1 MNERNVSERIVR
13 AVDALLSGLTGD
25 PWMAQ
30 HVLARA
36 EEELPNR
43 RKRRA
48 AALIVA
54 AVLALAGMGALAASL
69 LWREQAAS
77 MKQVEQ
83 TEGDYAGW
91 AIEDKAALVR
101 ALVDSGYLAQGGET
115 ERLFD
120 EGTPEAERHAIAD
133 ALLLAL
139 TGQTEV
145 AEISVDIITYAV
157 MGAEDTWTPEERV
170 WWQQLT
176 RRFDGDDGADD
187 TFLVPDG
194 SVISEAQAVAAART
208 AILSAQGLEDGAL
221 DAAQPVADLYVTQ
234 QQPDRPRWNVQ
245 FKLFREGSD
254 SYVERVYSAVVDARS
269 GEVISDPDTG
279 VLHPGEDA
287 VPQPTPVR
295 PDTPLFQAIDAMAQ
309 SVQRDIASFGAWPL
323 SLKAEYARDIA
334 PRVRAIVD
342 SGDLTPLDNGAGPN
356 LYVIAA
362 ATYDYGLPGEGD
374 LAQEEALERAR
385 ETVRERFGLSQEA
398 LSRYTDVL
406 VYFDATDPDAP
417 LWRFV
422 FQPEMDARDALGQ
435 TQYDL
440 RYRVEI
446 ASPAGDVASAE
457 AFKRQVPVYDLSYLM
472 NLY

>member
-13 AVDALLSGLTGD
+13 AVDARLSGLTGD
-25 PWMAQ
+25 PWMARR
-30 HVLARA
+30 VLARA
-36 EEELPNR
+36 EEEVPR
-43 RKRRA
+43 GRKKRA
-48 AALIVA
+48 VALIVA
-54 AVLALAGMGALAASL
+54 AVLALAGVGALAASL
-69 LWREQAAS
+69 LWRDQAAS
-77 MKQVEQ
+77 MKQIEQ

-91 AIEDKAALVR
+91 AIEDKAALVQ

-139 TGQTEV
+139 TGQTTV

-176 RRFDGDDGADD
+176 RRFNGDDGADD

-194 SVISEAQAVAAART
+194 SVISEAQAVAAARE
-208 AILSAQGLEDGAL
+208 AILSAKELEEGAL
-221 DAAQPVADLYVTQ
+221 DAALPVADLYVTQ

-269 GEVISDPDTG
+269 GEVLSDPDTG
-279 VLHPGEDA
+279 VPHPDEA
-287 VPQPTPVR
+287 AAQQIASAR
-295 PDTPLFQAIDAMAQ
+295 PDTPLFEAIDAMAE
-309 SVQRDIASFGAWPL
+309 SVQRDIASFPAWPL
-323 SLKAEYARDIA
+323 ALKAEYTRDIA
-334 PRVRAIVD
+334 PKVRAILD
-342 SGDLTPLDNGAGPN
+342 NGDLTPLYSGEGPD

-362 ATYDYGLPGEGD
+362 AACDYGLPGEGD
-374 LAQEEALERAR
+374 LAQEAALERAR
-385 ETVRERFGLSQEA
+385 EAVRERFDLSQEA
-398 LSRYTDVL
+398 LSLYTDVF

-422 FQPEMDARDALGQ
+422 LQPEMGARDALGQ
-435 TQYDL
+435 AQYDL

-446 ASPAGDVASAE
+446 ASRTGEVVSAE
-457 AFKRQVPVYDLSYLM
+457 AFERQIPAYELPYLM

>member
-13 AVDALLSGLTGD
+13 AVDARLSGLTGD
-25 PWMAQ
+25 PGMARR
-30 HVLARA
+30 VLARSKA
-36 EEELPNR
+36 SPVR
-43 RKRRA
+43 RKKRA
-48 AALIVA
+48 VALIVA
-54 AVLALAGMGALAASL
+54 AVLALAGVGALAASL
-69 LWREQAAS
+69 LWRDQAAP
-77 MKQVEQ
+77 MKQIEQ
-83 TEGDYAGW
+83 TGGDYAGW

-101 ALVDSGYLAQGGET
+101 ALVDSGHLMQSGET
-115 ERLFD
+115 DRLFD

-139 TGQTEV
+139 TGQTAVE
-145 AEISVDIITYAV
+145 EISVDIITYAV
-157 MGAEDTWTPEERV
+157 MGAEDFWTPEERV

-194 SVISEAQAVAAART
+194 GVISEAQAVTAARE
-208 AILSAQGLEDGAL
+208 AILSARGLEEGAL
-221 DAAQPVADLYVTQ
+221 DAALPVADLYVTQ

-245 FKLFREGSD
+245 FKFFREGSD

-269 GEVISDPDTG
+269 GEVLSDTG
-279 VLHPGEDA
+279 A
-287 VPQPTPVR
+287 TQPDEAAAQQSAAR
-295 PDTPLFQAIDAMAQ
+295 PDTPLFQAIDAMAE
-309 SVQRDIASFGAWPL
+309 SVQRDIASFPAWPL
-323 SLKAEYARDIA
+323 TLKAEYARDIA

-362 ATYDYGLPGEGD
+362 AAYDYGLPGEGD
-374 LAQEEALERAR
+374 LAQEDALERAR
-385 ETVRERFGLSQEA
+385 EAVRERFDLSPET
-398 LSRYTDVL
+398 LSLYTDVL
-406 VYFDATDPDAP
+406 VYFDATAPDAP

-422 FQPEMDARDALGQ
+422 LQPEMGARDALGQ
-435 TQYDL
+435 AQYDL

-446 ASPAGDVASAE
+446 ASRTGEVASAE
-457 AFKRQVPVYDLSYLM
+457 AFERQIPVYDLSYLM

>member
-1 MNERNVSERIVR
+1 MDERNVSERIVR
-13 AVDALLSGLTGD
+13 AVDARLSGLTGD
-25 PWMAQ
+25 PWMARR
-30 HVLARA
+30 VVARA
-36 EEELPNR
+36 QEQFPKR
-43 RKRRA
+43 RKKRA
-48 AALIVA
+48 VALIVA
-54 AVLALAGMGALAASL
+54 AVLALAGVGALAASL
-69 LWREQAAS
+69 LWRDQAAS
-77 MKQVEQ
+77 MKQIEQ
-83 TEGDYAGW
+83 SGGDYAGW
-91 AIEDKAALVR
+91 SIEDKAALVR
-101 ALVDSGYLAQGGET
+101 ALVDSGHLMQGGET

-139 TGQTEV
+139 TGQTAVE
-145 AEISVDIITYAV
+145 EISVDIITYAV

-187 TFLVPDG
+187 TFIVPDD
-194 SVISEAQAVAAART
+194 SVISEAQAVTAARE
-208 AILSAQGLEDGAL
+208 AILSARGLEEDAL
-221 DAAQPVADLYVTQ
+221 DAALPVADLYVTQ

-269 GEVISDPDTG
+269 GEVLSDTG
-279 VLHPGEDA
+279 ATHPDEA
-287 VPQPTPVR
+287 AAQQIAAR
-295 PDTPLFQAIDAMAQ
+295 PDTPLLEAIDAMAE
-309 SVQRDIASFGAWPL
+309 SVQRDIASFPAWPL
-323 SLKAEYARDIA
+323 ALKAEYARDIA

-342 SGDLTPLDNGAGPN
+342 GGDLAPLCRSEDPD

-362 ATYDYGLPGEGD
+362 AAYDYGLPGEGD
-374 LAQEEALERAR
+374 LAQEDALERAR
-385 ETVRERFGLSQEA
+385 ETVRERFGLSREA
-398 LSRYTDVL
+398 LSLYTDVF

-422 FQPEMDARDALGQ
+422 LQPEMSARDALGQ
-435 TQYDL
+435 AQYDL

-446 ASPAGDVASAE
+446 ASRTGAVVSAE
-457 AFKRQVPVYDLSYLM
+457 AFERQIPVYNLSYLM

>member
-1 MNERNVSERIVR
+1 MDERNVSERIVR
-13 AVDALLSGLTGD
+13 AVDARLSGLTGD
-25 PWMAQ
+25 PWMARR
-30 HVLARA
+30 VVARA
-36 EEELPNR
+36 QEQFPKR
-43 RKRRA
+43 RKKRA
-48 AALIVA
+48 VALIVA
-54 AVLALAGMGALAASL
+54 AVLALAGVGALAASL
-69 LWREQAAS
+69 LWRDQAAS
-77 MKQVEQ
+77 MKQIEQ

-101 ALVDSGYLAQGGET
+101 ALVDSGHLMQGGET

-139 TGQTEV
+139 TGQTAVE
-145 AEISVDIITYAV
+145 EISVDIITYAV
-157 MGAEDTWTPEERV
+157 MGVEDFWTPEERV

-187 TFLVPDG
+187 TFLVPDDG
-194 SVISEAQAVAAART
+194 VITEAEAVAAARE
-208 AILSAQGLEDGAL
+208 AILSARGLEEDAL
-221 DAAQPVADLYVTQ
+221 DAALPVADLYVTE

-254 SYVERVYSAVVDARS
+254 SYVEHVYSAVVDARS
-269 GEVISDPDTG
+269 GEVLSDTG
-279 VLHPGEDA
+279 A
-287 VPQPTPVR
+287 TQPDEAAIASAR
-295 PDTPLFQAIDAMAQ
+295 PDTPLLEAIDAMAE
-309 SVQRDIASFGAWPL
+309 SVQRDIASFPAWPL

-334 PRVRAIVD
+334 PKVRAIVD
-342 SGDLTPLDNGAGPN
+342 GGDLAPLCRSEDPD

-362 ATYDYGLPGEGD
+362 AAYDYGLPGEGD
-374 LAQEEALERAR
+374 LAQEDALERAR
-385 ETVRERFGLSQEA
+385 EAVRERFDLSQEA
-398 LSRYTDVL
+398 LSLYTDVF

-422 FQPEMDARDALGQ
+422 LQPEMGARDALGQ

-457 AFKRQVPVYDLSYLM
+457 AFKRQIPVYDLSYLM

>member
-1 MNERNVSERIVR
+1 MDERNVSERIVR
-13 AVDALLSGLTGD
+13 AVDARLSGLTGD
-25 PWMAQ
+25 PWMARR
-30 HVLARA
+30 VVARA
-36 EEELPNR
+36 QEQFPKR
-43 RKRRA
+43 RKKRA
-48 AALIVA
+48 VALIVA
-54 AVLALAGMGALAASL
+54 AVLALAGVGALAASL
-69 LWREQAAS
+69 LWRDQAAS
-77 MKQVEQ
+77 MKQIEQ
-83 TEGDYAGW
+83 SGGDYAGW
-91 AIEDKAALVR
+91 SIEDKAALVR
-101 ALVDSGYLAQGGET
+101 ALVDSGHLMQGGET

-139 TGQTEV
+139 TGQTAVE
-145 AEISVDIITYAV
+145 EISVDIITYAV

-187 TFLVPDG
+187 TFIVPDD
-194 SVISEAQAVAAART
+194 SVISEAQAVTAARE
-208 AILSAQGLEDGAL
+208 AILSARGLEEGAL
-221 DAAQPVADLYVTQ
+221 DAALPVADLYVTQ

-269 GEVISDPDTG
+269 GEVLSDTG
-279 VLHPGEDA
+279 A
-287 VPQPTPVR
+287 TQPDEAAIASAR
-295 PDTPLFQAIDAMAQ
+295 PDTPLLEAIDAMGE

-334 PRVRAIVD
+334 PKVRAIVD
-342 SGDLTPLDNGAGPN
+342 GGDLAPLCRSEDPD

-362 ATYDYGLPGEGD
+362 AAHDYGLPGEGD
-374 LAQEEALERAR
+374 LAQEDALERAR
-385 ETVRERFGLSQEA
+385 EAVRERFDLSREA
-398 LSRYTDVL
+398 LSLYTDVF

-422 FQPEMDARDALGQ
+422 LQPEMSARDALGQ
-435 TQYDL
+435 AQYDL

-446 ASPAGDVASAE
+446 ASPTGDVVSTE
-457 AFKRQVPVYDLSYLM
+457 AFERQIPVYNLSYLM

>member
-1 MNERNVSERIVR
+1 MDERNVSERIVR
-13 AVDALLSGLTGD
+13 AVDARLSGLTGD
-25 PWMAQ
+25 PWMARR
-30 HVLARA
+30 VVARA
-36 EEELPNR
+36 QEQFPKR
-43 RKRRA
+43 RKKRA
-48 AALIVA
+48 VALIVA
-54 AVLALAGMGALAASL
+54 AVLALAGVGALAASL
-69 LWREQAAS
+69 LWRDQAAS
-77 MKQVEQ
+77 MKQIEQ
-83 TEGDYAGW
+83 SGGDYAGW
-91 AIEDKAALVR
+91 SIEDKAALVR
-101 ALVDSGYLAQGGET
+101 ALVDSGHLMQGGET

-133 ALLLAL
+133 ALMLAL

-145 AEISVDIITYAV
+145 EEISVDIITYAV

-194 SVISEAQAVAAART
+194 GVITEAEAVAAARE

-221 DAAQPVADLYVTQ
+221 DAAQPVADLYVTE

-269 GEVISDPDTG
+269 GEVLSDTG
-279 VLHPGEDA
+279 ATHPDEA
-287 VPQPTPVR
+287 AAQQIAAR
-295 PDTPLFQAIDAMAQ
+295 PDTPLLEAIDAMAE
-309 SVQRDIASFGAWPL
+309 SVQRDIASFGAWSL

-362 ATYDYGLPGEGD
+362 AAYDYGLPGEGD
-374 LAQEEALERAR
+374 LAQEDALERAR
-385 ETVRERFGLSQEA
+385 EAVRERFDLSREA
-398 LSRYTDVL
+398 LSLYTDVF

-422 FQPEMDARDALGQ
+422 LQPEMGARDALGQ
-435 TQYDL
+435 AQYDL

-446 ASPAGDVASAE
+446 ASRTGAVVSAE
-457 AFKRQVPVYDLSYLM
+457 AFERQIPVYDLSYLM

>member
-13 AVDALLSGLTGD
+13 AVDTRLSGLTGD
-25 PWMAQ
+25 PGMARR
-30 HVLARA
+30 VLARSKA
-36 EEELPNR
+36 APVR
-43 RKRRA
+43 RKKRA
-48 AALIVA
+48 VALIVA
-54 AVLALAGMGALAASL
+54 AVLALAGVGALAASL
-69 LWREQAAS
+69 LWRDQAAS
-77 MKQVEQ
+77 MKQIEQ
-83 TEGDYAGW
+83 TGGDYAGW

-101 ALVDSGYLAQGGET
+101 ALVDSGHLMQSGET
-115 ERLFD
+115 DRLFD

-139 TGQTEV
+139 TGQTAVE
-145 AEISVDIITYAV
+145 EISVDIITYAV
-157 MGAEDTWTPEERV
+157 MGAEDTWTPQERV

-194 SVISEAQAVAAART
+194 SVISEAQAVAAARE
-208 AILSAQGLEDGAL
+208 AVLSAKELEEGAL
-221 DAAQPVADLYVTQ
+221 DAALPVADLYVTE

-269 GEVISDPDTG
+269 GEVLSDTG
-279 VLHPGEDA
+279 A
-287 VPQPTPVR
+287 TQPDEAAIASAR
-295 PDTPLFQAIDAMAQ
+295 PDTPLFQAIDAMAE
-309 SVQRDIASFGAWPL
+309 SVQRDIASFPAWPL
-323 SLKAEYARDIA
+323 ALKAEYARDIA

-362 ATYDYGLPGEGD
+362 AAYDYGLPGEGD
-374 LAQEEALERAR
+374 LAQEDALERAR

-422 FQPEMDARDALGQ
+422 LQPEMGARDALGQ
-435 TQYDL
+435 AQYDL

-446 ASPAGDVASAE
+446 ASRTGEVASAE
-457 AFKRQVPVYDLSYLM
+457 AFERQIPVYDLSYLM

>member
-1 MNERNVSERIVR
+1 MDERNVSERIVR
-13 AVDALLSGLTGD
+13 AVDARLSGLTGD
-25 PWMAQ
+25 PWMARR
-30 HVLARA
+30 VVARA
-36 EEELPNR
+36 QEQFPKR
-43 RKRRA
+43 RKKRA
-48 AALIVA
+48 VALIVA
-54 AVLALAGMGALAASL
+54 AVLALAGVGALAASL
-69 LWREQAAS
+69 LWRDQAAS
-77 MKQVEQ
+77 MKQIEQ
-83 TEGDYAGW
+83 TGGDYAGW

-101 ALVDSGYLAQGGET
+101 ALVDSGHLMQGGET

-133 ALLLAL
+133 ALLLTL
-139 TGQTEV
+139 TGQTAVE
-145 AEISVDIITYAV
+145 EISVDIITYAV

-194 SVISEAQAVAAART
+194 GVITEAEAVAAARE
-208 AILSAQGLEDGAL
+208 AILSARGLEEDAL
-221 DAAQPVADLYVTQ
+221 DAALPVADLYVTQ
-234 QQPDRPRWNVQ
+234 QQPDRSRWNVQ

-269 GEVISDPDTG
+269 GEVLSDTG
-279 VLHPGEDA
+279 ATHPDEA
-287 VPQPTPVR
+287 AAQQIAAR
-295 PDTPLFQAIDAMAQ
+295 PDTPLLEAIDAMAE
-309 SVQRDIASFGAWPL
+309 SVQRDIASFPAWPL
-323 SLKAEYARDIA
+323 ALKAEYARDIA

-342 SGDLTPLDNGAGPN
+342 GGDLTPLDNGAGPN

-362 ATYDYGLPGEGD
+362 AAYDYGLPGEGD
-374 LAQEEALERAR
+374 LAQEDALERAR
-385 ETVRERFGLSQEA
+385 EAVRERFDLSREA
-398 LSRYTDVL
+398 LSRYTDVF

-422 FQPEMDARDALGQ
+422 LQPEMGARDALGQ
-435 TQYDL
+435 AQYDL

-446 ASPAGDVASAE
+446 ASRTGAVVSTE
-457 AFKRQVPVYDLSYLM
+457 AFERQIPAYNLSYLM

>member
-1 MNERNVSERIVR
+1 MDERNVSERIVR
-13 AVDALLSGLTGD
+13 AVDARLSGLTGD
-25 PWMAQ
+25 PWMARR
-30 HVLARA
+30 VVARA
-36 EEELPNR
+36 QEQFPKR
-43 RKRRA
+43 RKKRA
-48 AALIVA
+48 VALIVA
-54 AVLALAGMGALAASL
+54 AVLALAGVGALAASL
-69 LWREQAAS
+69 LWRDQAAS
-77 MKQVEQ
+77 MKQIEQ
-83 TEGDYAGW
+83 SGGDYAGW
-91 AIEDKAALVR
+91 SIEDKAALVR
-101 ALVDSGYLAQGGET
+101 ALVDSGHLMQGGET

-139 TGQTEV
+139 TGQTAVE
-145 AEISVDIITYAV
+145 EISVDIITYAV

-187 TFLVPDG
+187 TFLVPDDG
-194 SVISEAQAVAAART
+194 VITEAEAVAAARE
-208 AILSAQGLEDGAL
+208 AILSARGLEEDAL
-221 DAAQPVADLYVTQ
+221 DAALPVADLYVTQ

-269 GEVISDPDTG
+269 GEVLSDTG
-279 VLHPGEDA
+279 ATHPDEA
-287 VPQPTPVR
+287 AAQQIAAR
-295 PDTPLFQAIDAMAQ
+295 PDTPLLEAIDAMAE
-309 SVQRDIASFGAWPL
+309 SVQRDIASFPAWPL
-323 SLKAEYARDIA
+323 ALKAEYARDIA

-342 SGDLTPLDNGAGPN
+342 GGDLAPLCRSEDPD

-362 ATYDYGLPGEGD
+362 AAYDYGLPGEGD
-374 LAQEEALERAR
+374 LAQEDALERAR
-385 ETVRERFGLSQEA
+385 EAVRERFDLSREA
-398 LSRYTDVL
+398 LSLYTDVF

-422 FQPEMDARDALGQ
+422 LQPEMSARDALGQ
-435 TQYDL
+435 AQYDL

-446 ASPAGDVASAE
+446 ASRTGAVVSAE
-457 AFKRQVPVYDLSYLM
+457 AFERQIPVYNLSYLM

>member
-13 AVDALLSGLTGD
+13 AVDTRLSGLTGD
-25 PWMAQ
+25 PWMARR
-30 HVLARA
+30 VLARSKA
-36 EEELPNR
+36 APVR
-43 RKRRA
+43 RKKRA

-54 AVLALAGMGALAASL
+54 AVLALAGVGALAASL
-69 LWREQAAS
+69 LWRDQAAP
-77 MKQVEQ
+77 MKQIEQ
-83 TEGDYAGW
+83 TGGDYAGW

-101 ALVDSGYLAQGGET
+101 ALVDSRHLAKSGET
-115 ERLFD
+115 DRLFD

-139 TGQTEV
+139 TGQTAVE
-145 AEISVDIITYAV
+145 EISVDIITYAV
-157 MGAEDTWTPEERV
+157 MGAEDFWTPEERV

-187 TFLVPDG
+187 TFLVPDD
-194 SVISEAQAVAAART
+194 SVISEAQAVAAARE
-208 AILSAQGLEDGAL
+208 AILSARGLEEGAL
-221 DAAQPVADLYVTQ
+221 DAALPVADLYVTQ
-234 QQPDRPRWNVQ
+234 QQPDQPRWNVQ

-269 GEVISDPDTG
+269 GEVLSDTG
-279 VLHPGEDA
+279 ATHPDEA
-287 VPQPTPVR
+287 ASQQIAAR
-295 PDTPLFQAIDAMAQ
+295 PDTPLLEAIDAMAE
-309 SVQRDIASFGAWPL
+309 SVQRDIASFPAWPL

-342 SGDLTPLDNGAGPN
+342 SGDLAPLCRSEDPD

-362 ATYDYGLPGEGD
+362 AAYDYGLPGEGD
-374 LAQEEALERAR
+374 LAQEDALERAR
-385 ETVRERFGLSQEA
+385 EAVRERFD
-398 LSRYTDVL
+398 LSRETLSLYTDVFI
-406 VYFDATDPDAP
+406 YFDATDPDAP

-422 FQPEMDARDALGQ
+422 LQPEMGARDALGQ
-435 TQYDL
+435 AQYDL

-446 ASPAGDVASAE
+446 ASRTGEVASAE
-457 AFKRQVPVYDLSYLM
+457 AFERQIPVYDLSYLM

>member
-13 AVDALLSGLTGD
+13 AVDARLSGLTGD
-25 PWMAQ
+25 PGMARR
-30 HVLARA
+30 VLARSKA
-36 EEELPNR
+36 APVR
-43 RKRRA
+43 RKKRA
-48 AALIVA
+48 VALIVA

-69 LWREQAAS
+69 LWREQAAP

-101 ALVDSGYLAQGGET
+101 ALVDSGHLAKSGET
-115 ERLFD
+115 DRLFD
-120 EGTPEAERHAIAD
+120 EGTPEDERHAIAD

-139 TGQTEV
+139 TGQTAVE
-145 AEISVDIITYAV
+145 EISVDIITYAV
-157 MGAEDTWTPEERV
+157 MGAEDFWTPEERV

-187 TFLVPDG
+187 TFIVPDD
-194 SVISEAQAVAAART
+194 SVISEAQAVTAARE
-208 AILSAQGLEDGAL
+208 AILSARGLEEGAL
-221 DAAQPVADLYVTQ
+221 DAALPVADLYVTQ

-245 FKLFREGSD
+245 FKFFREGSD

-269 GEVISDPDTG
+269 GEVLSDTG
-279 VLHPGEDA
+279 A
-287 VPQPTPVR
+287 TQPDEATIASAR
-295 PDTPLFQAIDAMAQ
+295 PDTPLLEAIDAMAE
-309 SVQRDIASFGAWPL
+309 SVQRDIASFPAWPL
-323 SLKAEYARDIA
+323 ALKAEYARDIA

-362 ATYDYGLPGEGD
+362 AAYDYGLPGEGD
-374 LAQEEALERAR
+374 LAQEDALERAR
-385 ETVRERFGLSQEA
+385 EAVRERFDLSPET
-398 LSRYTDVL
+398 LSLYTDVFI
-406 VYFDATDPDAP
+406 YFDATDPDAP

-422 FQPEMDARDALGQ
+422 LQPEMGARDALGQ
-435 TQYDL
+435 AQYDL

-446 ASPAGDVASAE
+446 ASRTGEVASAE
-457 AFKRQVPVYDLSYLM
+457 AFERQIPAYELPYLM

>member
-1 MNERNVSERIVR
+1 MDERNVSERIVR
-13 AVDALLSGLTGD
+13 AVDARLSGLTGD
-25 PWMAQ
+25 PWMARR
-30 HVLARA
+30 VVARA
-36 EEELPNR
+36 QEQFPKR
-43 RKRRA
+43 RKKRA
-48 AALIVA
+48 VALIVA
-54 AVLALAGMGALAASL
+54 AVLALAGVGALAASL
-69 LWREQAAS
+69 LWRDQAAS
-77 MKQVEQ
+77 MKQIEQ
-83 TEGDYAGW
+83 SGGDYAGW
-91 AIEDKAALVR
+91 SIEDKAALVR
-101 ALVDSGYLAQGGET
+101 ALVDSGHLMQGGET

-145 AEISVDIITYAV
+145 EEISVDIITYAV

-176 RRFDGDDGADD
+176 RQFDGDDGADD

-194 SVISEAQAVAAART
+194 GVITEAEAVAAARE
-208 AILSAQGLEDGAL
+208 AILSARGLEEDAL
-221 DAAQPVADLYVTQ
+221 DAALPVADLYVTQ

-269 GEVISDPDTG
+269 GEVLSDTG
-279 VLHPGEDA
+279 ATHPDEA
-287 VPQPTPVR
+287 AAQQIAAR
-295 PDTPLFQAIDAMAQ
+295 PDTPLLEAIDAMAE
-309 SVQRDIASFGAWPL
+309 SVQRDIASFPAWPL
-323 SLKAEYARDIA
+323 ALKAEYARDIA

-342 SGDLTPLDNGAGPN
+342 GGDLAPLCRSEDPD

-362 ATYDYGLPGEGD
+362 AAYDYGLPGEGD
-374 LAQEEALERAR
+374 LAQEDALERAR
-385 ETVRERFGLSQEA
+385 EAVRERFDLSREA
-398 LSRYTDVL
+398 LSLYTDVF

-422 FQPEMDARDALGQ
+422 LQPEMGARDALGQ
-435 TQYDL
+435 AQYDL

-446 ASPAGDVASAE
+446 ASPTGNVVSAE
-457 AFKRQVPVYDLSYLM
+457 AFERQIPVYNLSYLM

>member
-13 AVDALLSGLTGD
+13 AVDTRLSGLTGD
-25 PWMAQ
+25 PWMARR
-30 HVLARA
+30 VLARSKA
-36 EEELPNR
+36 APVR
-43 RKRRA
+43 RKKRA

-54 AVLALAGMGALAASL
+54 AVLALAGVGALAASL
-69 LWREQAAS
+69 LWQDQAAP
-77 MKQVEQ
+77 MKQIEQ
-83 TEGDYAGW
+83 TGGDYAGW

-101 ALVDSGYLAQGGET
+101 ALVDSGHLTKSGET
-115 ERLFD
+115 DRLFD

-139 TGQTEV
+139 TGQTAVE
-145 AEISVDIITYAV
+145 EISVDIITYAV
-157 MGAEDTWTPEERV
+157 MGAEDFWTPEERV

-187 TFLVPDG
+187 TFLVPDD
-194 SVISEAQAVAAART
+194 SVISEAQAVTAARE
-208 AILSAQGLEDGAL
+208 AILSARGLEEGAL
-221 DAAQPVADLYVTQ
+221 DAALPVADLYVTE
-234 QQPDRPRWNVQ
+234 QQPDQPRWNVQ

-269 GEVISDPDTG
+269 GEVLSDTG
-279 VLHPGEDA
+279 A
-287 VPQPTPVR
+287 TQPDEAAIASAR
-295 PDTPLFQAIDAMAQ
+295 PDTPLLEAIDAMAE
-309 SVQRDIASFGAWPL
+309 SVQRDIASFPAWPL

-342 SGDLTPLDNGAGPN
+342 SGDLAPLCRSEDPD

-362 ATYDYGLPGEGD
+362 AAYDYGMPGEGD
-374 LAQEEALERAR
+374 LAQEDALERAR
-385 ETVRERFGLSQEA
+385 EAVRERFD
-398 LSRYTDVL
+398 LSRETLSLYTDVFI
-406 VYFDATDPDAP
+406 YFDATDPDAP

-422 FQPEMDARDALGQ
+422 LQPEMGARDALGQ
-435 TQYDL
+435 AQYDL

-446 ASPAGDVASAE
+446 ASRTGEVASAE
-457 AFKRQVPVYDLSYLM
+457 AFERQIPVYDLSYLM

>member
-1 MNERNVSERIVR
+1 MDERNVSERIVR
-13 AVDALLSGLTGD
+13 AVDARLSGLTGD
-25 PWMAQ
+25 PWMARR
-30 HVLARA
+30 VVARA
-36 EEELPNR
+36 QEQFPKR
-43 RKRRA
+43 RKKRA
-48 AALIVA
+48 VALIVA
-54 AVLALAGMGALAASL
+54 AVLALAGVGALAASL
-69 LWREQAAS
+69 LWRDQAAS
-77 MKQVEQ
+77 MKQIEQ
-83 TEGDYAGW
+83 SGGDYAGW

-101 ALVDSGYLAQGGET
+101 ALVDSGHLMQSGET
-115 ERLFD
+115 DRLFD

-139 TGQTEV
+139 TGQTAVE
-145 AEISVDIITYAV
+145 EISVDIITYAV
-157 MGAEDTWTPEERV
+157 MGAEDTWTPQERV

-194 SVISEAQAVAAART
+194 SVISEAQAVAAARE
-208 AILSAQGLEDGAL
+208 AVLSAKELEEGAL
-221 DAAQPVADLYVTQ
+221 DAALPVADLYVTE

-269 GEVISDPDTG
+269 GEVLSDTG
-279 VLHPGEDA
+279 A
-287 VPQPTPVR
+287 TQPDEAAAQQSAAR
-295 PDTPLFQAIDAMAQ
+295 PDTPLFQAIDAMAE

-362 ATYDYGLPGEGD
+362 AAYDYGLPGEGD
-374 LAQEEALERAR
+374 LAQEDALERAR
-385 ETVRERFGLSQEA
+385 EAVRERFDLSPET
-398 LSRYTDVL
+398 LSLYTDVL

-422 FQPEMDARDALGQ
+422 LQPEMGARDALGQ
-435 TQYDL
+435 AQYDL

-446 ASPAGDVASAE
+446 ASRTGEVASAE
-457 AFKRQVPVYDLSYLM
+457 AFERQIPVYDLSYLK

>member
-13 AVDALLSGLTGD
+13 AVDARLSGLTGD

-43 RKRRA
+43 RKKRA
-48 AALIVA
+48 VALIVA

-101 ALVDSGYLAQGGET
+101 ALVDSGHLMQGGET

-170 WWQQLT
+170 WWQQVT
-176 RRFDGDDGADD
+176 RKFDGDDGADD
-187 TFLVPDG
+187 TFLVPDDG
-194 SVISEAQAVAAART
+194 VITEAEAVAAARK

-245 FKLFREGSD
+245 FKFFREGSD

-269 GEVISDPDTG
+269 GEVLSDTG
-279 VLHPGEDA
+279 ATHPDEA
-287 VPQPTPVR
+287 AAQQIAAR
-295 PDTPLFQAIDAMAQ
+295 PDTPLLEAIDAMAE
-309 SVQRDIASFGAWPL
+309 SVQRDIASFPAWPL
-323 SLKAEYARDIA
+323 ALKAEYARDIA

-362 ATYDYGLPGEGD
+362 AAYDYGLPGEGD
-374 LAQEEALERAR
+374 LAQEDALERAR
-385 ETVRERFGLSQEA
+385 EAVRERFDLSREA
-398 LSRYTDVL
+398 LSLYTDVF

-422 FQPEMDARDALGQ
+422 LQPEMSARDALGQ
-435 TQYDL
+435 AQYDL

>member
-1 MNERNVSERIVR
+1 MDERNVSERIVR
-13 AVDALLSGLTGD
+13 AVDARLSGLTGD
-25 PWMAQ
+25 PWMARR
-30 HVLARA
+30 VVARA
-36 EEELPNR
+36 QEQFPKR
-43 RKRRA
+43 RKKRA
-48 AALIVA
+48 VALIVA
-54 AVLALAGMGALAASL
+54 AVLALAGVGALAASL
-69 LWREQAAS
+69 LWRDQAAS
-77 MKQVEQ
+77 MKQIEQ
-83 TEGDYAGW
+83 SGGDYAGW
-91 AIEDKAALVR
+91 SIEDKAALVR
-101 ALVDSGYLAQGGET
+101 ALVDSGHLMQGGET

-139 TGQTEV
+139 TGQTAVE
-145 AEISVDIITYAV
+145 EISVDIITYAV

-194 SVISEAQAVAAART
+194 GVITEAEAVAAARE
-208 AILSAQGLEDGAL
+208 AILSARGLEEDAL
-221 DAAQPVADLYVTQ
+221 DAALPVADLYVTQ

-269 GEVISDPDTG
+269 GEVLSDTG
-279 VLHPGEDA
+279 ATHPDEA
-287 VPQPTPVR
+287 AAQQSAAR
-295 PDTPLFQAIDAMAQ
+295 PDTPLFQAIDAMAE
-309 SVQRDIASFGAWPL
+309 SVQRDIASFPAWPL
-323 SLKAEYARDIA
+323 ALKAEYARDIA
-334 PRVRAIVD
+334 PKVRAIVD
-342 SGDLTPLDNGAGPN
+342 GGDLAPLCRSEDPD

-362 ATYDYGLPGEGD
+362 AAYDYGLPGEGD
-374 LAQEEALERAR
+374 LAQEDALERAR
-385 ETVRERFGLSQEA
+385 EAVQERFGLSQEA

-457 AFKRQVPVYDLSYLM
+457 AFKRQVPVYDLSYLK

>member
-1 MNERNVSERIVR
+1 MDERNVSERIVR
-13 AVDALLSGLTGD
+13 AVDARLSGLTGD
-25 PWMAQ
+25 PWMARR
-30 HVLARA
+30 VVARA
-36 EEELPNR
+36 QEQFPKR
-43 RKRRA
+43 RKKRA
-48 AALIVA
+48 VALIVA
-54 AVLALAGMGALAASL
+54 AVLALAGVGALAASL
-69 LWREQAAS
+69 LWRDQAAS
-77 MKQVEQ
+77 MKQIEQ
-83 TEGDYAGW
+83 SGGDYAGW
-91 AIEDKAALVR
+91 SIEDKAALVR
-101 ALVDSGYLAQGGET
+101 ALVDSGHLMQGGET

-139 TGQTEV
+139 TGQTAVE
-145 AEISVDIITYAV
+145 EISVDIITYAV

-187 TFLVPDG
+187 TFIVPDD
-194 SVISEAQAVAAART
+194 SVISEAQAVTAARE

-269 GEVISDPDTG
+269 GEVLSDTG
-279 VLHPGEDA
+279 ATHPDEA
-287 VPQPTPVR
+287 AAQQIAAR
-295 PDTPLFQAIDAMAQ
+295 PDTPLLEAIDAMAE
-309 SVQRDIASFGAWPL
+309 SVQRDIASFPAWPL
-323 SLKAEYARDIA
+323 ALKAEYARDIA

-342 SGDLTPLDNGAGPN
+342 GGDLAPLCRSEDPD

-362 ATYDYGLPGEGD
+362 AAYDYGLPGEGD
-374 LAQEEALERAR
+374 LAQEDALERAR

-422 FQPEMDARDALGQ
+422 LQPEMGAQDALGQ
-435 TQYDL
+435 AQYDL

-446 ASPAGDVASAE
+446 ASRTGAVVSAE
-457 AFKRQVPVYDLSYLM
+457 AFERQIPVYNLSYLM

>member
-1 MNERNVSERIVR
+1 MDRAKWIAACAQSEEDRILLARVYDRYALGERRGICTASCFLSPRER
-13 AVDALLSGLTGD
+13 
-25 PWMAQ
+25 
-30 HVLARA
+30 VLA
-36 EEELPNR
+36 
-43 RKRRA
+43 
-48 AALIVA
+48 
-54 AVLALAGMGALAASL
+54 
-69 LWREQAAS
+69 
-77 MKQVEQ
+77 
-83 TEGDYAGW
+83 
-91 AIEDKAALVR
+91 
-101 ALVDSGYLAQGGET
+101 
-115 ERLFD
+115 ERLLRGAGYESPRFFG
-120 EGTPEAERHAIAD
+120 GTPEAERHAIAD
-133 ALLLAL
+133 ALLLTL
-139 TGQTEV
+139 TGQTTV

-157 MGAEDTWTPEERV
+157 MGAEDTWTPEERA
-170 WWQQLT
+170 WWQQVT
-176 RRFDGDDGADD
+176 RQFDDDDGADD
-187 TFLVPDG
+187 TFLVPDDG
-194 SVISEAQAVAAART
+194 VITEAEAVAAARA
-208 AILSAQGLEDGAL
+208 AILSAKELAPDAL

-245 FKLFREGSD
+245 FKFFREGSD

-287 VPQPTPVR
+287 AQQSAAR
-295 PDTPLFQAIDAMAQ
+295 PDTPLFQAIDAMAE

-362 ATYDYGLPGEGD
+362 AAYDYGLPGEGD
-374 LAQEEALERAR
+374 LAQEDALERAR

-435 TQYDL
+435 AQYDL

-457 AFKRQVPVYDLSYLM
+457 AFKRQVPVYDLSYLK

>member
-1 MNERNVSERIVR
+1 MKGTYRSG
-13 AVDALLSGLTGD
+13 LSGLTGD

-194 SVISEAQAVAAART
+194 GVITEAEAVAAARE
-208 AILSAQGLEDGAL
+208 AVLSAKELEEGAL
-221 DAAQPVADLYVTQ
+221 DAALPVADLYVTE

-245 FKLFREGSD
+245 FKFFREGSD

-269 GEVISDPDTG
+269 GEVLSDPDTG
-279 VLHPGEDA
+279 VPHPDE
-287 VPQPTPVR
+287 
-295 PDTPLFQAIDAMAQ
+295 
-309 SVQRDIASFGAWPL
+309 
-323 SLKAEYARDIA
+323 
-334 PRVRAIVD
+334 
-342 SGDLTPLDNGAGPN
+342 
-356 LYVIAA
+356 AA
-362 ATYDYGLPGEGD
+362 AQQSAARRTRRCSRPSTPWGRACSGISRPSRRGRCRSRPSMRGTSRPGCAPSWTAATSRP
-374 LAQEEALERAR
+374 LITAQAR
-385 ETVRERFGLSQEA
+385 TC
-398 LSRYTDVL
+398 
-406 VYFDATDPDAP
+406 
-417 LWRFV
+417 
-422 FQPEMDARDALGQ
+422 M
-435 TQYDL
+435 
-440 RYRVEI
+440 
-446 ASPAGDVASAE
+446 
-457 AFKRQVPVYDLSYLM
+457 
-472 NLY
+472 

>member
-1 MNERNVSERIVR
+1 MDERNVSERIVR
-13 AVDALLSGLTGD
+13 AVDARLSGLTGD
-25 PWMAQ
+25 PWMARR
-30 HVLARA
+30 VVARA
-36 EEELPNR
+36 QEQFPKR
-43 RKRRA
+43 RKKRA
-48 AALIVA
+48 VALIVA

-69 LWREQAAS
+69 LWRDQAAS
-77 MKQVEQ
+77 MKQIEQ
-83 TEGDYAGW
+83 SGGDYAGW
-91 AIEDKAALVR
+91 SIEDKAALVR
-101 ALVDSGYLAQGGET
+101 ALVDSGHLMQGGET

-139 TGQTEV
+139 TGQTAV
-145 AEISVDIITYAV
+145 DEISVDIITYAV

-187 TFLVPDG
+187 TFIVPDD
-194 SVISEAQAVAAART
+194 SVISEAQAVTAARE
-208 AILSAQGLEDGAL
+208 AILSARGLEEGAL
-221 DAAQPVADLYVTQ
+221 DAALPVADLYVTE

-279 VLHPGEDA
+279 VPHPDEA
-287 VPQPTPVR
+287 AAQQSAAR
-295 PDTPLFQAIDAMAQ
+295 PDTPLLEAIDAMGE
-309 SVQRDIASFGAWPL
+309 SVQ
-323 SLKAEYARDIA
+323 RDIA

-362 ATYDYGLPGEGD
+362 AAYDYGLPGEGD
-374 LAQEEALERAR
+374 LAQEDALERAR
-385 ETVRERFGLSQEA
+385 EAVRERFDLSREA
-398 LSRYTDVL
+398 LSLYTDVF

-422 FQPEMDARDALGQ
+422 FQPERGARDALGQ

-457 AFKRQVPVYDLSYLM
+457 AFKRQVPVYDLSYLK

>member
-13 AVDALLSGLTGD
+13 AVDARLSGLTGD
-25 PWMAQ
+25 LWMARR
-30 HVLARA
+30 VLARSKA
-36 EEELPNR
+36 SPVR
-43 RKRRA
+43 RKKRA
-48 AALIVA
+48 VALIVA
-54 AVLALAGMGALAASL
+54 AVLALAGVGALAASL
-69 LWREQAAS
+69 LWRDQAAP
-77 MKQVEQ
+77 MKQIEQ
-83 TEGDYAGW
+83 TGGDYAGW
-91 AIEDKAALVR
+91 SIEDKAALVR
-101 ALVDSGYLAQGGET
+101 ALVDSGHLMQSGET

-139 TGQTEV
+139 TGQTAVE
-145 AEISVDIITYAV
+145 EISVDIITYAV
-157 MGAEDTWTPEERV
+157 MGAEDTWTPQERV

-194 SVISEAQAVAAART
+194 SVISEAQAVAAARE
-208 AILSAQGLEDGAL
+208 AVLSAKELEEGAL
-221 DAAQPVADLYVTQ
+221 DAALPVADLYVTE

-269 GEVISDPDTG
+269 GEVLSDTG
-279 VLHPGEDA
+279 A
-287 VPQPTPVR
+287 TQPDEAAIASAR
-295 PDTPLFQAIDAMAQ
+295 PDTPLLEAIDAMGE

-334 PRVRAIVD
+334 PKVRAIVD
-342 SGDLTPLDNGAGPN
+342 GGDLAPLCRSEDPD

-374 LAQEEALERAR
+374 LAQEDALERAR
-385 ETVRERFGLSQEA
+385 EAVRERFDLSPET
-398 LSRYTDVL
+398 LSLYTDVFI
-406 VYFDATDPDAP
+406 YFDATDPDAP

-422 FQPEMDARDALGQ
+422 LQPEMGARDALGQ
-435 TQYDL
+435 AQYDL

-446 ASPAGDVASAE
+446 ASRTGEVASAE
-457 AFKRQVPVYDLSYLM
+457 AFERQIPAYELPYLM

>member
-1 MNERNVSERIVR
+1 MDERNVSERIVR
-13 AVDALLSGLTGD
+13 AVDARLSGLTGD
-25 PWMAQ
+25 PWMARR
-30 HVLARA
+30 VVARA
-36 EEELPNR
+36 QEQFPKR
-43 RKRRA
+43 RKKRA
-48 AALIVA
+48 VALIVA
-54 AVLALAGMGALAASL
+54 AVLALAGVGALAASL
-69 LWREQAAS
+69 LWRDQAAS
-77 MKQVEQ
+77 MKQIEQ
-83 TEGDYAGW
+83 SGGDYAGW
-91 AIEDKAALVR
+91 SIEDKAALVR
-101 ALVDSGYLAQGGET
+101 ALVDSGHLMQGGET

-145 AEISVDIITYAV
+145 EEISVDIITYAV

-187 TFLVPDG
+187 TFIVPDD
-194 SVISEAQAVAAART
+194 SVISEAQAVTAARE
-208 AILSAQGLEDGAL
+208 AILSARGLEEDAL
-221 DAAQPVADLYVTQ
+221 DAALPVADLYVTQ

-269 GEVISDPDTG
+269 GEVLSDTG
-279 VLHPGEDA
+279 ATHPDEA
-287 VPQPTPVR
+287 AAQQIAAR
-295 PDTPLFQAIDAMAQ
+295 PDTPLLEAINAMAE
-309 SVQRDIASFGAWPL
+309 SVQRDIASFPAWPL
-323 SLKAEYARDIA
+323 ALKAEYARDIA

-342 SGDLTPLDNGAGPN
+342 GGDLAPLCRSEDPD

-362 ATYDYGLPGEGD
+362 AAYDYGLPGEGD
-374 LAQEEALERAR
+374 LAQEDALERAR
-385 ETVRERFGLSQEA
+385 EAVRERFDLSREA
-398 LSRYTDVL
+398 LSLYTDVF

-422 FQPEMDARDALGQ
+422 LQPEMGARDALGQ
-435 TQYDL
+435 AQYDL

-446 ASPAGDVASAE
+446 ASRTGAVVSAE
-457 AFKRQVPVYDLSYLM
+457 AFERQIPAYELPYLM

>member
-1 MNERNVSERIVR
+1 MDERNVSERIVR
-13 AVDALLSGLTGD
+13 AVDARLSGLTGD
-25 PWMAQ
+25 PWMARR
-30 HVLARA
+30 VVARA
-36 EEELPNR
+36 QEQFPKR
-43 RKRRA
+43 RKKRA
-48 AALIVA
+48 VALIVA
-54 AVLALAGMGALAASL
+54 AVLALAGVGALAASL
-69 LWREQAAS
+69 LWRDQAAS
-77 MKQVEQ
+77 MKQIEQ
-83 TEGDYAGW
+83 SGGDYAGW
-91 AIEDKAALVR
+91 SIEDKAALVR
-101 ALVDSGYLAQGGET
+101 ALVDSGHLMQGGET

-133 ALLLAL
+133 ALMLAL

-145 AEISVDIITYAV
+145 KEISVDIITYAV

-176 RRFDGDDGADD
+176 RRFNGDDGADD

-194 SVISEAQAVAAART
+194 SVISEAEAVAAARE
-208 AILSAQGLEDGAL
+208 AILSARGLEEDAL
-221 DAAQPVADLYVTQ
+221 DAALPVADLYVTQ

-245 FKLFREGSD
+245 FKFFREGSD

-279 VLHPGEDA
+279 VPHPDEA
-287 VPQPTPVR
+287 AAQQSAAR
-295 PDTPLFQAIDAMAQ
+295 PDTPLFQAIDAMAE
-309 SVQRDIASFGAWPL
+309 SVQRDIASFGAWSL

-362 ATYDYGLPGEGD
+362 AAYDYGLPGEGD
-374 LAQEEALERAR
+374 LAQEDALERAR
-385 ETVRERFGLSQEA
+385 EAVRERFDLSQEA

-422 FQPEMDARDALGQ
+422 LQPEMSARDALGQ
-435 TQYDL
+435 AQYDL

-457 AFKRQVPVYDLSYLM
+457 AFKRQVPVYELPYLM

>member
-13 AVDALLSGLTGD
+13 AVDARLSGLTGD
-25 PWMAQ
+25 PGMARR
-30 HVLARA
+30 VLARSKA
-36 EEELPNR
+36 SPVR
-43 RKRRA
+43 RKKRA

-69 LWREQAAS
+69 LWREQAAP

-101 ALVDSGYLAQGGET
+101 ALVDSGHLAKSGET
-115 ERLFD
+115 DRLFD
-120 EGTPEAERHAIAD
+120 EGTPEDERHAIAD

-139 TGQTEV
+139 TGQTAVE
-145 AEISVDIITYAV
+145 EISVDIITYAV
-157 MGAEDTWTPEERV
+157 MGAEDFWTPEERV

-187 TFLVPDG
+187 TFIVPDD
-194 SVISEAQAVAAART
+194 SVISEAQAVTAARE
-208 AILSAQGLEDGAL
+208 AILSARGLEEGAL
-221 DAAQPVADLYVTQ
+221 DAALPVADLYVTQ

-245 FKLFREGSD
+245 FKFFREGSD

-269 GEVISDPDTG
+269 GEVLSDTG
-279 VLHPGEDA
+279 A
-287 VPQPTPVR
+287 TQPDEATIASAR
-295 PDTPLFQAIDAMAQ
+295 PDTPLLEAIDAMAE
-309 SVQRDIASFGAWPL
+309 SVQRDIASFPAWPL
-323 SLKAEYARDIA
+323 ALKAEYARDIA

-362 ATYDYGLPGEGD
+362 AAYDYGLPGEGD
-374 LAQEEALERAR
+374 LAQEDALERAR
-385 ETVRERFGLSQEA
+385 EAVRERFDLSPET

-422 FQPEMDARDALGQ
+422 LQPEMGARDALGQ
-435 TQYDL
+435 AQYDL

-446 ASPAGDVASAE
+446 ASPTGDVVSTE
-457 AFKRQVPVYDLSYLM
+457 AFERQIPVYDLLYLM

>member
-1 MNERNVSERIVR
+1 MDERNVSERIVR
-13 AVDALLSGLTGD
+13 AVDARLSGLTGD
-25 PWMAQ
+25 PWMARR
-30 HVLARA
+30 VVARA
-36 EEELPNR
+36 QEQFPKR
-43 RKRRA
+43 RKKRA
-48 AALIVA
+48 VALIVA
-54 AVLALAGMGALAASL
+54 AVAASL
-69 LWREQAAS
+69 LWRDQAAS

-91 AIEDKAALVR
+91 SIEDKAALVR
-101 ALVDSGYLAQGGET
+101 ALVDSGHLMQGGET

-139 TGQTEV
+139 TGQTAVE
-145 AEISVDIITYAV
+145 EISVDIITYAV

-187 TFLVPDG
+187 TFIVPDG
-194 SVISEAQAVAAART
+194 SVISEAQAVTAARK
-208 AILSAQGLEDGAL
+208 AILSARGLEEDAL
-221 DAAQPVADLYVTQ
+221 DAALPVADLYVTQ
-234 QQPDRPRWNVQ
+234 QQPDRPHWNVQ
-245 FKLFREGSD
+245 FKFFREGSD

-269 GEVISDPDTG
+269 GEVLSDTG
-279 VLHPGEDA
+279 APHPDEA
-287 VPQPTPVR
+287 AAQQIAAR
-295 PDTPLFQAIDAMAQ
+295 PDTPLFQAIDAMAE
-309 SVQRDIASFGAWPL
+309 SVQRDIASFPAWPL
-323 SLKAEYARDIA
+323 ALKAEYARDIA

-362 ATYDYGLPGEGD
+362 AAYDYGLPGEGD
-374 LAQEEALERAR
+374 LAQEDALERAR

-422 FQPEMDARDALGQ
+422 LQPEMGARDALGQ
-435 TQYDL
+435 AQYDL

-446 ASPAGDVASAE
+446 ASPTGDVVSTE
-457 AFKRQVPVYDLSYLM
+457 AFEQQIPVYELPYLM

>member
-13 AVDALLSGLTGD
+13 AVDARLSGLTGD
-25 PWMAQ
+25 LWMARR
-30 HVLARA
+30 VLARSKA
-36 EEELPNR
+36 SPVR
-43 RKRRA
+43 RKKRA
-48 AALIVA
+48 VALIVA
-54 AVLALAGMGALAASL
+54 AVLALAGVGALAASL
-69 LWREQAAS
+69 LWRDQAAS
-77 MKQVEQ
+77 MKQIEQ
-83 TEGDYAGW
+83 SGGDYAGW
-91 AIEDKAALVR
+91 SIEDKAALVR
-101 ALVDSGYLAQGGET
+101 ALVDSGHLMQGGET

-139 TGQTEV
+139 TGQTAVE
-145 AEISVDIITYAV
+145 EISVDIITYAV
-157 MGAEDTWTPEERV
+157 MGAEDFWTPEERV

-194 SVISEAQAVAAART
+194 GVITEAEAVAAARE
-208 AILSAQGLEDGAL
+208 AILSARGLEEDAL
-221 DAAQPVADLYVTQ
+221 DAALPVADLYVTQ

-269 GEVISDPDTG
+269 GEVLSDTG
-279 VLHPGEDA
+279 ATHPDEA
-287 VPQPTPVR
+287 AAQQSAAR
-295 PDTPLFQAIDAMAQ
+295 PDTPLFQAIDAMAE
-309 SVQRDIASFGAWPL
+309 SVQRDIASFPAWPL
-323 SLKAEYARDIA
+323 ALKAEYARDIA

-362 ATYDYGLPGEGD
+362 AAYDYGLPGEGD
-374 LAQEEALERAR
+374 LAQEDALERAR

-422 FQPEMDARDALGQ
+422 LQPEMGARDALGQ
-435 TQYDL
+435 AQYDL

-446 ASPAGDVASAE
+446 ASPTGDVVSAE
-457 AFKRQVPVYDLSYLM
+457 AFKRQVPVYNLSYLM

>member
-1 MNERNVSERIVR
+1 MAADRNPIGRE
-13 AVDALLSGLTGD
+13 
-25 PWMAQ
+25 
-30 HVLARA
+30 
-36 EEELPNR
+36 
-43 RKRRA
+43 A
-48 AALIVA
+48 AP
-54 AVLALAGMGALAASL
+54 
-69 LWREQAAS
+69 

-101 ALVDSGYLAQGGET
+101 ALVDSGHLAKSGET
-115 ERLFD
+115 DRLFD
-120 EGTPEAERHAIAD
+120 EGTPEDERHAIAD

-139 TGQTEV
+139 TGQTAVE
-145 AEISVDIITYAV
+145 EISVDIITYAV
-157 MGAEDTWTPEERV
+157 MGAEDFWTPEERV

-187 TFLVPDG
+187 TFIVPDD
-194 SVISEAQAVAAART
+194 SVISEAQAVTAARE
-208 AILSAQGLEDGAL
+208 AILSARGLEEGAL
-221 DAAQPVADLYVTQ
+221 DAALPVADLYVTQ

-245 FKLFREGSD
+245 FKFFREGSD

-269 GEVISDPDTG
+269 GEVLSDTG
-279 VLHPGEDA
+279 A
-287 VPQPTPVR
+287 TQPDEATIASAR
-295 PDTPLFQAIDAMAQ
+295 PDTPLLEAIDAMAE
-309 SVQRDIASFGAWPL
+309 SVQRDIASFPAWPL
-323 SLKAEYARDIA
+323 ALKAEYARDIA

-362 ATYDYGLPGEGD
+362 AAYDYGLPGEGD
-374 LAQEEALERAR
+374 LAQEDALERAR
-385 ETVRERFGLSQEA
+385 EAVRERFDLSPET

-422 FQPEMDARDALGQ
+422 LQPEMGARDALGQ
-435 TQYDL
+435 AQYDL

-446 ASPAGDVASAE
+446 ASPTGDVVSTE
-457 AFKRQVPVYDLSYLM
+457 AFERQIPVYDLLYLM

>member
-1 MNERNVSERIVR
+1 MDERNVSERIVR
-13 AVDALLSGLTGD
+13 AVDARLSGLTGD
-25 PWMAQ
+25 PWMARR
-30 HVLARA
+30 VVARA
-36 EEELPNR
+36 QEQFPKR
-43 RKRRA
+43 RKKRA
-48 AALIVA
+48 VALIVA
-54 AVLALAGMGALAASL
+54 AVLALAGVGALAASL
-69 LWREQAAS
+69 LWRDQAAS
-77 MKQVEQ
+77 MKQIEQ
-83 TEGDYAGW
+83 SGGDYAGW
-91 AIEDKAALVR
+91 SIEDKAALVR
-101 ALVDSGYLAQGGET
+101 ALVDSGHLMQGGET

-139 TGQTEV
+139 TGQTAVE
-145 AEISVDIITYAV
+145 EISVDIITYAV

-187 TFLVPDG
+187 TFLVPDDG
-194 SVISEAQAVAAART
+194 VITEAEAVAAARE
-208 AILSAQGLEDGAL
+208 AILSAQNLEDGAL
-221 DAAQPVADLYVTQ
+221 DAALPVADLYVTQ

-269 GEVISDPDTG
+269 GEVLSDTG
-279 VLHPGEDA
+279 ATHPDEA
-287 VPQPTPVR
+287 AAQQIAAR
-295 PDTPLFQAIDAMAQ
+295 PDTPLLEAIDAMAE
-309 SVQRDIASFGAWPL
+309 SVQRDIASFPAWPL
-323 SLKAEYARDIA
+323 ALKAEYARDIA

-342 SGDLTPLDNGAGPN
+342 GGDLAPLCRSEDPD

-362 ATYDYGLPGEGD
+362 AAYDYGLPGEGD
-374 LAQEEALERAR
+374 LAQEDALERAR
-385 ETVRERFGLSQEA
+385 EAVRERFGLSQEA

-422 FQPEMDARDALGQ
+422 LQPEMGARDALGQ
-435 TQYDL
+435 AQYDL

-446 ASPAGDVASAE
+446 ASRTGAVVSAE
-457 AFKRQVPVYDLSYLM
+457 AFEQQIPVYELPYLM

>member
-13 AVDALLSGLTGD
+13 AVDARLSGLTGD
-25 PWMAQ
+25 PWMAK

-43 RKRRA
+43 RKKRA
-48 AALIVA
+48 VALIVA

-91 AIEDKAALVR
+91 AIKDKAALVQ

-139 TGQTEV
+139 TGQTTV

-157 MGAEDTWTPEERV
+157 MGAEDTWTPEERA
-170 WWQQLT
+170 WWQQVT
-176 RRFDGDDGADD
+176 RQFDGDDGADD
-187 TFLVPDG
+187 TFLVPDDG
-194 SVISEAQAVAAART
+194 VITEAEAVAAARK

-221 DAAQPVADLYVTQ
+221 DAAQPVADLYVTE

-269 GEVISDPDTG
+269 GEVLSDTG
-279 VLHPGEDA
+279 A
-287 VPQPTPVR
+287 TQPDEAAIASAR
-295 PDTPLFQAIDAMAQ
+295 PDTPLLEAIDAMGE

-362 ATYDYGLPGEGD
+362 AAYDYGLPGEGD
-374 LAQEEALERAR
+374 LAQEDALERAR

-422 FQPEMDARDALGQ
+422 FQPEMGARDALGQ

-457 AFKRQVPVYDLSYLM
+457 AFKRQIPVYDLSYLM

>member
-1 MNERNVSERIVR
+1 MDERNVSERIVR
-13 AVDALLSGLTGD
+13 AVDARLSSLTGE
-25 PWMAQ
+25 PWMARR
-30 HVLARA
+30 VVARA
-36 EEELPNR
+36 QEQFPKR
-43 RKRRA
+43 RKKRA
-48 AALIVA
+48 VALIVA
-54 AVLALAGMGALAASL
+54 AALALAGVGALAASL
-69 LWREQAAS
+69 LWRDQAAS
-77 MKQVEQ
+77 MKQIEQ
-83 TEGDYAGW
+83 SGGDYAGW
-91 AIEDKAALVR
+91 SIEDKAALVR
-101 ALVDSGYLAQGGET
+101 ALVDSGHLMQGGET

-133 ALLLAL
+133 ALLLTL
-139 TGQTEV
+139 TGQTAVE
-145 AEISVDIITYAV
+145 EISVDIVTYAV

-194 SVISEAQAVAAART
+194 GVITEAEAVAAARE
-208 AILSAQGLEDGAL
+208 AILSARGLEEDAL
-221 DAAQPVADLYVTQ
+221 DAALPVADLYVTQ

-245 FKLFREGSD
+245 FKFFREGSD

-269 GEVISDPDTG
+269 GEVLSDTG
-279 VLHPGEDA
+279 ATHPDEA
-287 VPQPTPVR
+287 AAQQIAAR
-295 PDTPLFQAIDAMAQ
+295 PDTPLFQAIDAMAE
-309 SVQRDIASFGAWPL
+309 SVQRDIASFPAWPL

-342 SGDLTPLDNGAGPN
+342 SGDLAPLCRSEDPD

-362 ATYDYGLPGEGD
+362 AAYDYGLPGEGD
-374 LAQEEALERAR
+374 LAQEDALERAR
-385 ETVRERFGLSQEA
+385 EAVRERFDLSREA

-422 FQPEMDARDALGQ
+422 LQPEMGARDALGQ
-435 TQYDL
+435 AQYDL

-446 ASPAGDVASAE
+446 ASPTGDVVSAE
-457 AFKRQVPVYDLSYLM
+457 AFERQIPVYELPYLM